1 MELKPY
7 GRGEL
12 RSPPSFWKILGP
24 SFILLGLGLGSGEI
38 ILWPYLSANY
48 GLGLI
53 WGAVVGITFQFF
65 INMEIARYTLVT
77 GESVFVGWTRLVG
90 KLAPVWFIVSTLL
103 PWMWP
108 GIVAS
113 AARIMGAG
121 LGIEETTGLAVGMIL
136 LSGIALTLGPVLYN
150 TQEQM
155 QKWLIILGVPI
166 VLGLSWYLA
175 NGSDWNQLAMGV
187 IGKGE
192 GFRFLPLGVPIA
204 SFLAAVAFSGA
215 GGNLNLGTSQNVKEK
230 GYAMG
235 AGMGRITSI
244 LTGKREEVELTGKLF
259 EGTEENKRNFW
270 KWWRLV
276 NLEHGVVFWLTGLVT
291 MLSLA
296 LLSYATVHN
305 KLTGVTGVDFVIS
318 EGGVIG
324 ERIGMFWGRVFLIIA
339 GLMLFATQLSV
350 LATTGKIMAENWA
363 IIKYSQFRSEN
374 LSKYFYLF
382 LWILIVMQIGV
393 LMLGF
398 REPLQLVIVS
408 AVLNAGSM
416 FIFSV
421 MIMWLNRKKLPVI
434 FRANWGRKM
443 MMILAILFL
452 GGFSVW
458 TLMQYLG
465 WK

>member
-187 IGKGE
+187 IGGGE

-244 LTGKREEVELTGKLF
+244 LTGKHEEVELTGKLF
-259 EGTEENKRNFW
+259 EGTEENKRTFW

-276 NLEHGVVFWLTGLVT
+276 NIEHGVVFWLTGLVT